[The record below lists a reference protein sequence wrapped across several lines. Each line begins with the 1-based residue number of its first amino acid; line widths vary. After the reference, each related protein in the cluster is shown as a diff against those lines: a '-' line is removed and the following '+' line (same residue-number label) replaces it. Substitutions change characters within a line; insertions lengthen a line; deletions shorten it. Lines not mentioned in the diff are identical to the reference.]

1 MNRRIVLVLGTSF
14 DMIKQMRFC
23 LHSTHS
29 KHRMKLFSK
38 QLELVRIYGF
48 EFLSELSVD
57 CINLK
62 FMLDLKNNTRE
73 LKYSSMKIGFP
84 K

>member
-1 MNRRIVLVLGTSF
+1 
-14 DMIKQMRFC
+14 
-23 LHSTHS
+23 
-29 KHRMKLFSK
+29 MKLFSK

-57 CINLK
+57 GINLK

-73 LKYSSMKIGFP
+73 LKYSSMRIGFP

>member
-1 MNRRIVLVLGTSF
+1 
-14 DMIKQMRFC
+14 
-23 LHSTHS
+23 
-29 KHRMKLFSK
+29 MKLFSK

-48 EFLSELSVD
+48 EFLFELSVD
-57 CINLK
+57 GINLK